1 VEGVTAAEDMINNRA
16 GATVVV
22 EAAGDMIS
30 SKEAAMDS
38 NKAEATEEEDMT
50 SNKAVAMEDNR
61 VEAMEASRV
70 VMDSTKAEATDNNK
84 EVAMDS
90 SKEMAMGK
98 EVKADTAT
106 TATEEAVVAGATPL
120 KTALTKDTAVE
131 VEETNSR
138 RVEDRATALE
148 ATLIPSKL
156 LNTPNNM
163 AAEIATS
170 FRLHCRSS
178 ATRASITSPTR
189 MSNSSWAHIKRCM
202 AADKGV
208 GKLILL
214 ILLGLGQRCRH

>member
-1 VEGVTAAEDMINNRA
+1 MINNRA
-16 GATVVV
+16 EATVVV

-38 NKAEATEEEDMT
+38 NKVEATVEEEEDMIN
-50 SNKAVAMEDNR
+50 NKAVAMDNNR
-61 VEAMEASRV
+61 AEAMEANRV

-90 SKEMAMGK
+90 SKEVDMDK

-106 TATEEAVVAGATPL
+106 TATEEAVVAEATAL
-120 KTALTKDTAVE
+120 KTALTKDTAAE

-138 RVEDRATALE
+138 RVEDRVTALA
-148 ATLIPSKL
+148 ATWILNKL
-156 LNTPNNM
+156 PNTPNNM
-163 AAEIATS
+163 AAEIAAS

-189 MSNSSWAHIKRCM
+189 MSNSSWARIKRCM

-214 ILLGLGQRCRH
+214 ILSGLGQRCRH